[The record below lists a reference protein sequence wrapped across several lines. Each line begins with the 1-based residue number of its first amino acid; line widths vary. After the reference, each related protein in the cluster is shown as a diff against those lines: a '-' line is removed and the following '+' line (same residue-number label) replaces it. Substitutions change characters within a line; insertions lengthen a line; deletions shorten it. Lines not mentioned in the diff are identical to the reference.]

1 MRLLILQSC
10 PINDDVRTGTGGGAG
25 NAGDEEDDEQG
36 DHHGV
41 VECFILCHSYCV
53 CVTC

>member
-36 DHHGV
+36 DHHCV
-41 VECFILCHSYCV
+41 VECFILWHSYCV